1 MLSYLVTDKFS
12 NWKHNYVLLKF
23 RKKWSKF
30 GEIIKLGFHP
40 CILIHNVIIISLPQI
55 LYRVNENGDLRYVFC
70 YFSV

>member
-40 CILIHNVIIISLPQI
+40 KSTELFPRPRSEK
-55 LYRVNENGDLRYVFC
+55 ENIGVR
-70 YFSV
+70 